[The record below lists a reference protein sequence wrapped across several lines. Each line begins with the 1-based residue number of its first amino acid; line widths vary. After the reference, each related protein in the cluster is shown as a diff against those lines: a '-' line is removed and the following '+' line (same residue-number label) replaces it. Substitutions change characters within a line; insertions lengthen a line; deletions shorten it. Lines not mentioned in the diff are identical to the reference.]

1 MATLDQ
7 KLLRL
12 EKRHKGLARVTA
24 AINDLYIYGVY
35 ESNYPAL
42 MEKLNEAKDACKEEL
57 RDTHVEIV
65 GETKAALLTE
75 SQEPT
80 DPLKRESEIHKAIG
94 EEDDHAT

>member
-1 MATLDQ
+1 MSDQ

-35 ESNYPAL
+35 ESNSSAL
-42 MEKLNEAKDACKEEL
+42 MDKLNEAKDACKEEL

-65 GETKAALLTE
+65 SSTKANEITKLTPSTE
-75 SQEPT
+75 QQTTEVF
-80 DPLKRESEIHKAIG
+80 
-94 EEDDHAT
+94 EEWLIS

>member
-1 MATLDQ
+1 MSNEG

-24 AINDLYIYGVY
+24 AVNDLYIYGVY

-42 MEKLNEAKDACKEEL
+42 MDTLNEAKDACKDEL

-65 GETKAALLTE
+65 STTKANEITKLTPSTE
-75 SQEPT
+75 QQLQET
-80 DPLKRESEIHKAIG
+80 YDE
-94 EEDDHAT
+94 

>member
-1 MATLDQ
+1 VSNEG

-42 MEKLNEAKDACKEEL
+42 MDTLNEAKDACKDEL

-65 GETKAALLTE
+65 SVTKANEITKLTPSTE
-75 SQEPT
+75 QQLQE
-80 DPLKRESEIHKAIG
+80 DYDE
-94 EEDDHAT
+94 

>member
-1 MATLDQ
+1 MSDQ

-42 MEKLNEAKDACKEEL
+42 MDTLNEAKDACKDEL

-65 GETKAALLTE
+65 ALTKANELTKLTPSTE
-75 SQEPT
+75 EQLQEVF
-80 DPLKRESEIHKAIG
+80 
-94 EEDDHAT
+94 EEWSK

>member
-1 MATLDQ
+1 MSDQ

-42 MEKLNEAKDACKEEL
+42 MDTLNEAKDACKDEL

-65 GETKAALLTE
+65 SITKANEITKLTPSTTE
-75 SQEPT
+75 QLQENY
-80 DPLKRESEIHKAIG
+80 DE
-94 EEDDHAT
+94 

>member
-1 MATLDQ
+1 MALEQ

-12 EKRHKGLARVTA
+12 EKRHKGLSRVTA

-35 ESNYPAL
+35 ESNFPDL

-65 GETKAALLTE
+65 STTKANEMMQLPLSTEEQLT
-75 SQEPT
+75 
-80 DPLKRESEIHKAIG
+80 DVF
-94 EEDDHAT
+94 EE

>member
-1 MATLDQ
+1 MSSEQ

-42 MEKLNEAKDACKEEL
+42 MDTLNEAKDACKDEL

-65 GETKAALLTE
+65 SVTKANEITKLTPSTE
-75 SQEPT
+75 EQLQE
-80 DPLKRESEIHKAIG
+80 DYDE
-94 EEDDHAT
+94 

>member
-1 MATLDQ
+1 MSDQ

-42 MEKLNEAKDACKEEL
+42 MDTLNEAKDACKDEL

-65 GETKAALLTE
+65 AITKANEITKLTPSTAE
-75 SQEPT
+75 QTTEVF
-80 DPLKRESEIHKAIG
+80 
-94 EEDDHAT
+94 EE

>member
-1 MATLDQ
+1 MSNDQ

-42 MEKLNEAKDACKEEL
+42 MDILNEAKDACKDEL

-65 GETKAALLTE
+65 AITKANEITKLTPSTE
-75 SQEPT
+75 QQTTEVF
-80 DPLKRESEIHKAIG
+80 
-94 EEDDHAT
+94 EE

>member
-1 MATLDQ
+1 MNDQ

-42 MEKLNEAKDACKEEL
+42 MDVLNNAKDACKEEL

-65 GETKAALLTE
+65 SITKANEITKLTP
-75 SQEPT
+75 ST
-80 DPLKRESEIHKAIG
+80 DEIIYEEITEWQIAECLKIQKK
-94 EEDDHAT
+94 

>member
-1 MATLDQ
+1 MSNEG

-42 MEKLNEAKDACKEEL
+42 METLNIAKDACKEEL
-57 RDTHVEIV
+57 RDTHIEIV
-65 GETKAALLTE
+65 STTKVNEITKLTPSTTE
-75 SQEPT
+75 QLQE
-80 DPLKRESEIHKAIG
+80 DFEG
-94 EEDDHAT
+94 

>member
-12 EKRHKGLARVTA
+12 EKRHRGLSRICA
-24 AINDLYIYGVY
+24 AINDVYIYGVY
-35 ESNYPAL
+35 ESNFPDL

-65 GETKAALLTE
+65 AANRANMITDTHDTETK
-75 SQEPT
+75 
-80 DPLKRESEIHKAIG
+80 I
-94 EEDDHAT
+94 EDDHAT

>member
-1 MATLDQ
+1 MSSEG

-42 MEKLNEAKDACKEEL
+42 MDTLNEAKDACKDEL

-65 GETKAALLTE
+65 SVTKANEITKLTPSTE
-75 SQEPT
+75 EQLQEVF
-80 DPLKRESEIHKAIG
+80 DE
-94 EEDDHAT
+94 

>member
-1 MATLDQ
+1 MSDQ

-24 AINDLYIYGVY
+24 AINDLYIHGVY

-42 MEKLNEAKDACKEEL
+42 MDTLNEAKDACKDEL

-65 GETKAALLTE
+65 ALTKADELTKLTPSTE
-75 SQEPT
+75 EQLQEVF
-80 DPLKRESEIHKAIG
+80 
-94 EEDDHAT
+94 EE

>member
-1 MATLDQ
+1 MALEQ

-12 EKRHKGLARVTA
+12 EKRHKGLSRVTA

-42 MEKLNEAKDACKEEL
+42 MDVLNEAKDACKDEL

-65 GETKAALLTE
+65 SATKANEMLQLPPTTEELLT
-75 SQEPT
+75 
-80 DPLKRESEIHKAIG
+80 DG
-94 EEDDHAT
+94 FEE

>member
-1 MATLDQ
+1 MSNDQ

-42 MEKLNEAKDACKEEL
+42 MDTLNEAKDACKDEL
-57 RDTHVEIV
+57 IDTHVEIV
-65 GETKAALLTE
+65 ALTKANELTKLTPSTE
-75 SQEPT
+75 EQLQEVF
-80 DPLKRESEIHKAIG
+80 
-94 EEDDHAT
+94 EE

>member
-1 MATLDQ
+1 MIDQ

-35 ESNYPAL
+35 ESNFPAL
-42 MEKLNEAKDACKEEL
+42 MEKLNDAKDGCREEL

-65 GETKAALLTE
+65 AITKANEMTRLTP
-75 SQEPT
+75 ST
-80 DPLKRESEIHKAIG
+80 
-94 EEDDHAT
+94 EEQTTETFEE